1 MGDLLVFLSMARL
14 GVSCGKTLPKT
25 FSILPARNIPLI
37 PVVGRYKSL
46 RIVWN
51 PKQNLV
57 SLFV

>member
-1 MGDLLVFLSMARL
+1 MARL

-37 PVVGRYKSL
+37 PAVGRYKSL